1 METINDKYSASD
13 LINFKSGVNLGYS
26 LGSWKRSPEVIESVN
41 SLIRNNPQSAFYR
54 GVNKGYERAIL
65 ERKNEVSLDNYNR
78 MSELGR
84 FNNKNKD
91 NLDLDR

>member
-41 SLIRNNPQSAFYR
+41 SLIRNNPKSAFYR
-54 GVNKGYERAIL
+54 GVYKGYERAVH
-65 ERKNEVSLDNYNR
+65 ERNNEVPVDKNDR
-78 MSELGR
+78 MSELSR
-84 FNNKNKD
+84 FSNDSKESI
-91 NLDLDR
+91 DLDR